1 MEGFQIL
8 IRLLVFL
15 SHSSHSISGCC
26 LIKVF
31 YVTLYPPGLLPE
43 FLLWRLCFWKKKKN
57 YVTRSLAL
65 WQRYVLD
72 FQGSLAILYPGPVYS
87 PVHSPEN
94 PFKAFPHSPA
104 LRSAFS
110 HPAATTHSTLLFHW
124 KSHSFHIFTSKWLSD
139 LILPFYKIFYSLGC
153 SGS

>member
-43 FLLWRLCFWKKKKN
+43 FLLWRLCFWKKKKKLCN
-57 YVTRSLAL
+57 KKPGPATKVCSWLSGLLGNPLPRTSLQSSTLSWKPIQSVSTFSSPAFCI
-65 WQRYVLD
+65 QPPCSYHT
-72 FQGSLAILYPGPVYS
+72 LYPLVSLEVPQLSHLYI
-87 PVHSPEN
+87 
-94 PFKAFPHSPA
+94 KMAFRPHSPF
-104 LRSAFS
+104 L
-110 HPAATTHSTLLFHW
+110 
-124 KSHSFHIFTSKWLSD
+124 
-139 LILPFYKIFYSLGC
+139 
-153 SGS
+153 